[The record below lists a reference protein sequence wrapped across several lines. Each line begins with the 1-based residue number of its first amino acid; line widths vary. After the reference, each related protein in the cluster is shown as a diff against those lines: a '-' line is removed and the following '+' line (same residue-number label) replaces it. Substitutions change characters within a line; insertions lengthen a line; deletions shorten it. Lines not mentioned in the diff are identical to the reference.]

1 MECTS
6 YQSLIGNLLLTNL
19 TTNQIKVI
27 EKIKMYIDE
36 LEGENQKLGG
46 QVVQLKTD
54 LGAQKN
60 ANDEMLGVLVK
71 LDQQEKELWSNYNA
85 LTAKCQE
92 IT

>member
-46 QVVQLKTD
+46 QVAQLKTD